1 MRNIRQ
7 PKVAERRC
15 VTMTNNQLKKLLVQA
30 RSEKG
35 LTQEQVA
42 VLTKKDISRQYYGM
56 IENGERRPSV
66 NVAKAI
72 AGVLDINWTIFFE
85 IKCNQKLRRRVV

>member
-1 MRNIRQ
+1 
-7 PKVAERRC
+7 
-15 VTMTNNQLKKLLVQA
+15 MTNNQLKKLLVQA